1 MGLLD
6 NYKEQ
11 VRRYE
16 RAGSIGNGLL
26 DSRPDISKGQEGLLA
41 QMQAAEPRYMER
53 VADPLSY
60 YQQNP
65 EAQGLGTVTPIV
77 DLMDLA
83 TGGGKA
89 TFIGQMAKTFNKKA
103 LALAKDMTSKGAG
116 RDEIWRATGGMGSP
130 TFKDVDGKW
139 KQEISDE
146 GFRYTEPE
154 SLANSIKGMPEGSDS
169 TLNMIREASDD
180 DLKKFV
186 ELQGYEGTPQE
197 WKAQAIKDIY
207 NDMYDI
213 TKGKYLTSEV
223 VKHPEFSAAY
233 PDSDLATVKY
243 RNQFLEGEGVRGQF
257 EPATGNSVLKTNNPD
272 AGSVLAH
279 ERQHYVQKQEGFA
292 QGGNLDSIER
302 ANSVDASN
310 INYFEGAKTDAI
322 LAVRKTP
329 EWKGIQ
335 EQLNKA
341 LGANNKEDIRLWHG
355 ARSGL
360 EKSVSKDFDSE
371 LMRLYERQKVSPYD
385 KYFNLAGEAEARNV
399 QKRLDYTM
407 DERVNSAPWDTR
419 DVLDKDLT
427 VTGLLG
433 KSDSVKMADS
443 DMARGILELYK
454 TEPLTAIKQAKR
466 SGLLDEIGDQMPRPR
481 GDISNAGELR
491 AKANSDR
498 FADTEYQ
505 GQHGAPMAEDNAPL
519 HDLSQV
525 YPSDIYSSKGL
536 QYYGTGNKSIDAE
549 SMKVIQSFRGKPD
562 KQITMY
568 RAIPDDIGD
577 VDINAGDWVSLS
589 KQYAKDHGESALN
602 GNYKIISKKAPARQ
616 LFTNGDSINEFGFD
630 PSVAK

>member
-26 DSRPDISKGQEGLLA
+26 DSRPDLSQGQEGLLA

-65 EAQGLGTVTPIV
+65 EAQGLGTVTPMV

-116 RDEIWRATGGMGSP
+116 RDEIWKVTGDMGSP

-186 ELQGYEGTPQE
+186 ELQGYDGTPQE
-197 WKAQAIKDIY
+197 WKAQAIKDVY

-213 TKGKYLTSEV
+213 TKGKYLSKDV
-223 VKHPEFSAAY
+223 INHPEFSAAY
-233 PDSDLATVKY
+233 PDSDLATVEY
-243 RNQFLEGEGVRGQF
+243 RNNIGYGGEGILGEF
-257 EPATGNSVLKTNNPD
+257 SPSTGSSILKTNNPD
-272 AGSVLAH
+272 AGSTLAH
-279 ERQHYVQKQEGFA
+279 ERQHYVQGQEGFA
-292 QGGNLDSIER
+292 QGGSFDTFER
-302 ANSVDASN
+302 ASVIDNSN
-310 INYFEGAKTDAI
+310 IDYFHGAKTDAI
-322 LAVRKTP
+322 LKVRKTP

-335 EQLNKA
+335 AQLKKA
-341 LGANNKEDIRLWHG
+341 LESNNKEDIKLWHG

-360 EKSVSKDFDSE
+360 EESVSKDFDLE

-407 DERVNSAPWDTR
+407 DERINSAPWDTR
-419 DVLDKDLT
+419 DVLEKDLT
-427 VTGLLG
+427 ITGLLG
-433 KSDSVKMADS
+433 N
-443 DMARGILELYK
+443 R
-454 TEPLTAIKQAKR
+454 
-466 SGLLDEIGDQMPRPR
+466 
-481 GDISNAGELR
+481 
-491 AKANSDR
+491 
-498 FADTEYQ
+498 
-505 GQHGAPMAEDNAPL
+505 
-519 HDLSQV
+519 
-525 YPSDIYSSKGL
+525 
-536 QYYGTGNKSIDAE
+536 
-549 SMKVIQSFRGKPD
+549 
-562 KQITMY
+562 
-568 RAIPDDIGD
+568 
-577 VDINAGDWVSLS
+577 
-589 KQYAKDHGESALN
+589 
-602 GNYKIISKKAPARQ
+602 
-616 LFTNGDSINEFGFD
+616 
-630 PSVAK
+630 